1 MPNKDS
7 IKSTYNSNGVWYVT
21 KNLKV
26 DFQEYTSYE
35 DFESE
40 VLSLHSNEVSK

>member
-7 IKSTYNSNGVWYVT
+7 IKSTYDSNGVWYVT

-26 DFQEYTSYE
+26 NSKNYTSYE

-40 VLSLHSNEVSK
+40 ILSLHSQEVSK